1 MSEPKSYPICEACDE
16 EILLQEV
23 TFHSKYW
30 HVTCFLSTRYNLT
43 RFNCCDC
50 GASLKFKKLVA
61 NRDKTQF
68 ICIQCAQRPWAR
80 INM

>member
-1 MSEPKSYPICEACDE
+1 MSQENKKPICEACDE
-16 EILLQEV
+16 VILISEV
-23 TFHSKYW
+23 TYQSKYW
-30 HVTCFLSTRYNLT
+30 HVTCFLSTRYNIT
-43 RFNCCDC
+43 RFNCWDC
-50 GASLKFKKLVA
+50 GASFKFKKLIA